1 MISRR
6 HLLSLA
12 GGMLATAAL
21 AGCKEDAPAPV
32 EAAPAA
38 APVAT
43 VAETKPEPAA
53 ADEVSLVLDWVP
65 NTNHSGLYVAR
76 DNGLFAD
83 EGIEM
88 EIVEPASGGRP
99 QVVATGQAD
108 FGIDFQ
114 EFMTP
119 ARAEGVPVVSVAA
132 IIQHNTSGFASLKS
146 SGVAR
151 PKDFEGLTYGGFGS
165 PLEFALLQTMMEAD
179 GGDFSKVTTV
189 DAGAADFLT
198 IIQRDVD
205 LYWIFYGWQGVKAD
219 LEGIE
224 IETLFV
230 KDWGVP
236 DYYTPLIMT
245 SEDLIA
251 TNPDVVTR
259 TMSAISKGYESAIA
273 DPAAAAEI
281 LLAAAPETDAALV
294 GPSQEWLS
302 PQYQADAPQW
312 GHQDGEVWRTMS
324 EWMADQE
331 LVEEVID
338 WEAAFTN
345 DFLPTG

>member
-1 MISRR
+1 
-6 HLLSLA
+6 
-12 GGMLATAAL
+12 
-21 AGCKEDAPAPV
+21 
-32 EAAPAA
+32 
-38 APVAT
+38 
-43 VAETKPEPAA
+43 
-53 ADEVSLVLDWVP
+53 
-65 NTNHSGLYVAR
+65 
-76 DNGLFAD
+76 
-83 EGIEM
+83 
-88 EIVEPASGGRP
+88 
-99 QVVATGQAD
+99 
-108 FGIDFQ
+108 
-114 EFMTP
+114 
-119 ARAEGVPVVSVAA
+119 
-132 IIQHNTSGFASLKS
+132 
-146 SGVAR
+146 
-151 PKDFEGLTYGGFGS
+151 
-165 PLEFALLQTMMEAD
+165 
-179 GGDFSKVTTV
+179 
-189 DAGAADFLT
+189 
-198 IIQRDVD
+198 
-205 LYWIFYGWQGVKAD
+205 
-219 LEGIE
+219 
-224 IETLFV
+224 
-230 KDWGVP
+230 VP

-281 LLAAAPETDAALV
+281 LLAAAPETDPALV